1 MKATSIK
8 TILVTAFEPFDSETI
23 NSSWEAVRPLQGCQ
37 IAGANIEVRQL
48 PCVFDTSLEQLYAAI
63 GRVKP
68 EVVISVGEAGNRPHI
83 SVERVAINVNDARI
97 PDNAGQQPIDTLVI
111 AGGPTAYFSTL
122 PIKAIAN
129 ELNNAGI
136 PAKVSQT
143 AGTFVCNHVMYGLL
157 HYLNQR
163 FPAVRGGFIHVPY
176 LPEQA
181 TKHSGAPSM
190 AVEMM
195 TTALKIAIE
204 STLKHE
210 KDMTITGGT
219 TS

>member
-1 MKATSIK
+1 MKVIATK
-8 TILVTAFEPFDSETI
+8 TILVTAFEPFAGETV
-23 NSSWEAVRPLQGCQ
+23 NPSWEAVRLLQGCQ

-63 GRVKP
+63 EHVKP
-68 EVVISVGEAGNRPHI
+68 EVVISVGEAGNRSNI

-97 PDNAGQQPIDTLVI
+97 PDNAGQQPIDTPVI
-111 AGGPTAYFSTL
+111 VDSPTAYFSTL
-122 PIKAIAN
+122 PIKAIVS

-136 PAKVSQT
+136 PATLSQT

-163 FPAVRGGFIHVPY
+163 TPAVRGGFIHVPY

-181 TKHSGAPSM
+181 IKHSGAPSM

-210 KDMTITGGT
+210 KDITISGGT

>member
-1 MKATSIK
+1 MKTTSIK
-8 TILVTAFEPFDSETI
+8 TILITAFEPFAGETI
-23 NSSWEAVRPLQGCQ
+23 NPSWEAVRPLQGCQ

-63 GRVKP
+63 ELVKP
-68 EVVISVGEAGNRPHI
+68 EVVISVGEAGNRSNI
-83 SVERVAINVNDARI
+83 SVERVAININDARI
-97 PDNAGQQPIDTLVI
+97 PDNAGQQPIDTPVI
-111 AGGPTAYFSTL
+111 DGGPTAYFSAL
-122 PIKAIAN
+122 PIKAIVN
-129 ELNNAGI
+129 ELNNTGI

-163 FPAVRGGFIHVPY
+163 IPAVRGGFIHVPY

-181 TKHSGAPSM
+181 TKHFGAPSM

-204 STLKHE
+204 STLRHE
-210 KDMTITGGT
+210 KDITLSGGT

>member
-1 MKATSIK
+1 MK
-8 TILVTAFEPFDSETI
+8 TILITAFEPFAGETI
-23 NSSWEAVRPLQGCQ
+23 NPSWEAVRPLQGCQ

-63 GRVKP
+63 ELVKP
-68 EVVISVGEAGNRPHI
+68 EVVISVGEAGNRSNI
-83 SVERVAINVNDARI
+83 SVERVAININDARI
-97 PDNAGQQPIDTLVI
+97 PDNAGQQPIDTPVI
-111 AGGPTAYFSTL
+111 DGGPTAYFSAL
-122 PIKAIAN
+122 PIKAIVN
-129 ELNNAGI
+129 ELNNTGI

-163 FPAVRGGFIHVPY
+163 IPAVRGGFIHVPY

-181 TKHSGAPSM
+181 TKHFGAPSM

-204 STLKHE
+204 STLRHE
-210 KDMTITGGT
+210 KDITLSGGT

>member
-1 MKATSIK
+1 MQTTSIK
-8 TILVTAFEPFDSETI
+8 TILVTAFEPFASETI

-37 IAGANIEVRQL
+37 IAGANIEVCQL
-48 PCVFDTSLEQLYAAI
+48 PCIFDTSLEQLYAAI
-63 GRVKP
+63 ELIKP
-68 EVVISVGEAGNRPHI
+68 EVVISVGEAGNRSNI

-97 PDNAGQQPIDTLVI
+97 PDNTGQQPIDTPVI
-111 AGGPTAYFSTL
+111 IGGPTAYFSTL
-122 PIKAIAN
+122 PIKAITN

-136 PAKVSQT
+136 PATVSQT

-163 FPAVRGGFIHVPY
+163 TPAIRGGFIHVPY

-181 TKHSGAPSM
+181 TRHSGAPSM
-190 AVEMM
+190 SVEMM

-204 STLKHE
+204 SALRNE
-210 KDMTITGGT
+210 KDITISGGAT
-219 TS
+219 N